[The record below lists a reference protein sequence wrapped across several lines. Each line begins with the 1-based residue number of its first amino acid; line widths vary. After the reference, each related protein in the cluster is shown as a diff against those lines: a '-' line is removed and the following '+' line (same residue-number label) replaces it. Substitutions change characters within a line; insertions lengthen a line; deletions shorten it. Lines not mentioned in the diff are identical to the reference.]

1 MDASWKTALEEAHG
15 EARSQLRHVARDLEA
30 IRLRLRGV
38 EASLP
43 PAPLETVPL
52 LEEEMDARSELR
64 AAIQH
69 VVTALIGP
77 AVQALSVAAE
87 SRKEKA

>member
-15 EARSQLRHVARDLEA
+15 EVRSQLRHVARDLEA

>member
-1 MDASWKTALEEAHG
+1 MEEAHG
-15 EARSQLRHVARDLEA
+15 EARSQLGHVARDLEA
-30 IRLRLRGV
+30 IRLRLRGI

-43 PAPLETVPL
+43 PAPLETVAL
-52 LEEEMDARSELR
+52 LEEELDARSELR

-69 VVTALIGP
+69 AVTELLGP
-77 AVQALSVAAE
+77 AVQTLRAAAE